1 MIEYKIV
8 IANWI
13 KDHWEVIDGDKTIS
27 PLTNEIDI
35 LNHFKKER
43 WQNYAVTPIRASKAN
58 LTMLTKY
65 YFSRE
70 QK

>member
-13 KDHWEVIDGDKTIS
+13 KDHWEVLDGDETIS
-27 PLTNEIDI
+27 PLTTEIDI
-35 LNHFKKER
+35 LNHFKKEE
-43 WQNYAVTPIRASKAN
+43 WQNYAITPTRVSKTN
-58 LTMLTKY
+58 LNMSIKY